1 MRIDPHAAFEISYLR
16 TGLCL
21 IGIASPS
28 TTPDARSD
36 FKLRYSTV
44 ESVLQ
49 GLWLFMYRGGHEF
62 EMIFKVED
70 KARET
75 RREGEELV
83 GLGKVVY
90 G

>member
-1 MRIDPHAAFEISYLR
+1 
-16 TGLCL
+16 
-21 IGIASPS
+21 
-28 TTPDARSD
+28 
-36 FKLRYSTV
+36 
-44 ESVLQ
+44 
-49 GLWLFMYRGGHEF
+49 MYRGEHEF

-70 KARET
+70 KAREM